1 MDVDGVAAEEG
12 AYQFA
17 LGTARRRGNRRAIR
31 QLEAIGPPPHLEPK
45 QFATRVHW
53 ATNFGGVARNET
65 YGSLGRKLLTSL
77 VRSPDY
83 SAGDVVRTV
92 RGISATQAALLP
104 EVAVLD
110 LVHTLPS
117 LGIPVVMAH
126 GRHDQVAPI
135 AAAQQYAD
143 ALDAPSKQLVWFGD
157 SAHTPHLEEPDKF
170 RNLLVEL
177 RSSQFATG

>member
-1 MDVDGVAAEEG
+1 M
-12 AYQFA
+12 
-17 LGTARRRGNRRAIR
+17 
-31 QLEAIGPPPHLEPK
+31 
-45 QFATRVHW
+45 
-53 ATNFGGVARNET
+53 TNFGGVARNET
-65 YGSLGRKLLTSL
+65 YGSLARKLLTSL

-83 SAGDVVRTV
+83 SAGDVVRTL

-170 RNLLVEL
+170 RNLLVQL